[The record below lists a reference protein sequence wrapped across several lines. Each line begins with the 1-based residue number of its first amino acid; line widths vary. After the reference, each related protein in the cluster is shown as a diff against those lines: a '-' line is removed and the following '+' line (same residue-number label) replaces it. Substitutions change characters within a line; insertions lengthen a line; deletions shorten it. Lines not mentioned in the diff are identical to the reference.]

1 MTPEQLKASILQ
13 YAIQGKLVEQRAE
26 EGTGEELF
34 QEIERKREV
43 LIKEKIIKKDKRTN
57 SIINFQEVPFDI
69 PENWMWVTLGSILN
83 KLTDGTHKT
92 PKYTSTGVKFVS
104 VKDMSNG
111 FLSLENTK
119 YISEEE
125 HKELYARC
133 NPEKGD
139 LILSKVGTT
148 GVPAIVDT
156 TEPFSLFVSVAL
168 LKFDCK
174 CIDVE
179 FLYYMLMSPLVQA
192 QATENTRG
200 VGNKNWVLDAIASTM
215 VVLPPLVEQKR
226 IVAKIEELLPLVD
239 RYAASYE
246 KLEQFNAKFPE
257 DMKKSILQY
266 AIQGKLVEQRAEE
279 GTGEELYQQ
288 IQAEKQRLIAEKK
301 IKKEKPLPEIAENE
315 KPYDIPGNWTWVR
328 FGDLGSYKKGP
339 FGSAITKSM
348 FVPKGNG
355 AIKVYEQKNAI
366 QKDAT
371 LGDYYIRRDYFE
383 SKMKGFEVFPGDI
396 IVSCAGTIG
405 ETYVMPDKFEQGII
419 NQALMRMK
427 IFEPLYIPYFL
438 TFFDFVLKKNA
449 RSGSKGSAIKNIPPF
464 EILKNYLVPIP
475 PLAEQRRIVAKLE
488 EILPLCER
496 LK

>member
-1 MTPEQLKASILQ
+1 MTPEQLKARILQ

-239 RYAASYE
+239 RYATAYE

-266 AIQGKLVEQRAEE
+266 AIQGELVEQRPEE

-288 IQAEKQRLIAEKK
+288 IQTEKQRLTKEGK
-301 IKKEKPLPEIAENE
+301 IKKEKPLPEIAEDE
-315 KPYDIPGNWTWVR
+315 IPFDIPESWKRVRLSTIGITQTGNTPSKSHPEYI
-328 FGDLGSYKKGP
+328 GIDIP
-339 FGSAITKSM
+339 FIT
-348 FVPKGNG
+348 
-355 AIKVYEQKNAI
+355 
-366 QKDAT
+366 
-371 LGDYYIRRDYFE
+371 
-383 SKMKGFEVFPGDI
+383 PGDI
-396 IVSCAGTIG
+396 LNGQICYS
-405 ETYVMPDKFEQGII
+405 
-419 NQALMRMK
+419 NQALSLLGKEVARVCCAGSIMQVCIGGSIGKAAITYREVAFNQQINVVSPIACLSEYLFAVMQSAYFTTSMK
-427 IFEPLYIPYFL
+427 ERAGGTATPIINRGLWDSLLIPL
-438 TFFDFVLKKNA
+438 
-449 RSGSKGSAIKNIPPF
+449 
-464 EILKNYLVPIP
+464 P